1 MGVKSA
7 FVIDIYIIFQLLLL
21 KLSIYLYMELRQLKY
36 FVTVSKTLSFSEAA
50 KRLFITQGTL
60 SQQIKQLE
68 DELGF
73 QLFSRTSHSVA
84 LTEAGEELLPVAKRT
99 LEESDNCRRKM
110 NDLRGAL
117 TGTLCI
123 GVTHSFSM
131 LLGGTIRDFM
141 KTHPGVK
148 LKVYYKTAT
157 ELLDML
163 VDGDLDLFLAFRPA
177 QLSEDIE
184 AETLF
189 SSRLSVVMRK
199 GHPLAGKKEISVED
213 LKSQGIALPGSGL
226 QARKNFERFV
236 NLDTR
241 DLDVRVEL
249 NDPMIILD
257 ILQSSDMVSILSSFA
272 IYYRPDLV
280 AIPMEGVTRVMEGCV
295 HQLKAGYRKKAA
307 SVFID
312 MLRDSALIER
322 ANMRVSGK

>member
-1 MGVKSA
+1 
-7 FVIDIYIIFQLLLL
+7 
-21 KLSIYLYMELRQLKY
+21 MELRQLKY
-36 FVTVSKTLSFSEAA
+36 FVTVAKTLSFSEAA

-73 QLFSRTSHSVA
+73 QLFSRTSHNVA

-117 TGTLCI
+117 TGTLSI

-131 LLGGTIRDFM
+131 LLGGTIRDFI

-163 VDGDLDLFLAFRPA
+163 IDGDLDFFLAFKPA

-189 SSRLSVVMRK
+189 ASRLSVVMRK

-272 IYYRPDLV
+272 IYYRTDLV
-280 AIPMEGVTRVMEGCV
+280 AIPMEGVSRVMEGCV
-295 HQLKAGYRKKAA
+295 HQLKTGYRKRSA

-322 ANMRVSGK
+322 ANMRVTGK

>member
-1 MGVKSA
+1 
-7 FVIDIYIIFQLLLL
+7 
-21 KLSIYLYMELRQLKY
+21 MELRQLKY
-36 FVTVSKTLSFSEAA
+36 FLMVAKTLSFSEAA
-50 KRLFITQGTL
+50 KRLYITQGTL

-84 LTEAGEELLPVAKRT
+84 LTEAGEELLPAAKQT
-99 LEESDNCRRKM
+99 VEDSNICRRKM

-117 TGTLCI
+117 TGSLSI
-123 GVTHSFSM
+123 GVTHSFSI
-131 LLGGTIRDFM
+131 LLGGTIREFM
-141 KTHPGVK
+141 KKYPGVV
-148 LKVYYKTAT
+148 LKIYYKTAT
-157 ELLDML
+157 ELMEML
-163 VDGDLDLFLAFRPA
+163 QDGDIDFFLAFKPA
-177 QLSEDIE
+177 QLGEDIE

-199 GHPLAGKKEISVED
+199 NHPLASKKEISLED

-249 NDPMIILD
+249 NEPIIILD
-257 ILQSSDMVSILSSFA
+257 VLQSSDMVSILSSFA
-272 IYYRPDLV
+272 IYYRSDLV
-280 AIPMEGVTRVMEGCV
+280 AIPIEGVSRIMEGCV
-295 HQLKAGYRKKAA
+295 HQLKNGYKKKAA
-307 SVFID
+307 NVFLD

-322 ANMRVSGK
+322 ANMRVAEK